1 MKKLSIILIVV
12 GVVLVVF
19 SLMHAIIMNF
29 MLFDSEITMLVMS
42 LGVGLIFGSLRAK
55 AHS

>member
-12 GVVLVVF
+12 GVVLIVF

>member
-29 MLFDSEITMLVMS
+29 MLFDSVITMLIMS